1 VPLASLKLDASEHE
15 MSASVGSRPSLYADL
30 YPLVLRVVRATL
42 GADQEQD
49 DVLQATLLQ
58 IFRNIGSVRDPA
70 SLEGWAA
77 AVAANTA
84 RHEIR
89 NRRRRRR
96 IFQAFPE
103 DSRSPSYEP
112 DFDSAFRQAGAKRI
126 LERMR
131 ARDREVL
138 TLWLAGTGTIAQ
150 IAEDLGCSLSTARRR
165 LGRARGALKRIE
177 A

>member
-1 VPLASLKLDASEHE
+1 

-30 YPLVLRVVRATL
+30 YPLVTRVVRATL
-42 GADQEQD
+42 GADEEQD
-49 DVLQATLLQ
+49 DVLQTTLLQ
-58 IFRNIGSVRDPA
+58 IFRNIGSVRDQG
-70 SLEGWAA
+70 SLEGWVA

-96 IFQAFPE
+96 VFRAFPE
-103 DSRSPSYEP
+103 GSRSPSYEP
-112 DFDSAFRQAGAKRI
+112 DFDSAFRQAGARRI

-131 ARDREVL
+131 ARDRDVL
-138 TLWLAGTGTIAQ
+138 TLWLEGAGTIAE
-150 IAEDLGCSLSTARRR
+150 IAETIGCSLSTARRR
-165 LGRARGALKRIE
+165 LCRARGALKRLE

>member
-1 VPLASLKLDASEHE
+1 
-15 MSASVGSRPSLYADL
+15 MSASVESRPSLYADL
-30 YPLVLRVVRATL
+30 YPLVSRVVRATL

-49 DVLQATLLQ
+49 DVLQTTLLQ
-58 IFRNIGSVRDPA
+58 VFRNIGNVRDPA
-70 SLEGWAA
+70 SLEGWVA

-89 NRRRRRR
+89 SRRRRRR
-96 IFQAFPE
+96 VFREFPE

-112 DFDSAFRQAGAKRI
+112 DFESSFRRARARRI

-138 TLWLAGTGTIAQ
+138 SLWLAGAGTIAQ
-150 IAEDLGCSLSTARRR
+150 IAQNLGCSLSTARRR
-165 LGRARGALKRIE
+165 LCRARRALKRIE